1 MATMRMT
8 VGSLFGVINTTAVA
22 ATQVVGVIGKGA
34 GMLDAAVTDA
44 AETQQERLA
53 FEAESRTDRLVMDA
67 AQQEAERN
75 VSAEQFCN
83 RSEAH
88 ARYYLTAQAKYQAVA
103 TRLKAAK
110 VS

>member
-1 MATMRMT
+1 MT
-8 VGSLFGVINTTAVA
+8 VGSIFGVINTTAVA
-22 ATQVVGVIGKGA
+22 TTQLIGGLGKGV
-34 GMLDAAVTDA
+34 GMLDAAITDA

-53 FEAESRTDRLVMDA
+53 FEAESRTDRLVMEA

-88 ARYYLTAQAKYQAVA
+88 ARYYLSAQSKYQAVA
-103 TRLKAAK
+103 ARLKASK
-110 VS
+110 VSAS